1 MTSVDKLPNRMRYLG
16 IRIKE
21 IRESKQ
27 LLLRQVADYL
37 GIDFTVVSR
46 VENGQRGLS
55 RGHVVKLAEFF
66 NMPEEELL
74 SLWLCDRVLRTV
86 GDDPVAVKGIKAALN
101 KIDN

>member
-1 MTSVDKLPNRMRYLG
+1 MNYLG

-37 GIDFTVVSR
+37 KIDFTVISR

-55 RGHVVKLAEFF
+55 RAHVVKLAEFYDI
-66 NMPEEELL
+66 PEQELL
-74 SLWLCDRVLRTV
+74 SLWICDRVLRAV
-86 GDDPVAVKGIKAALN
+86 GEDPYASSGIKQALT
-101 KIDN
+101 KINN

>member
-1 MTSVDKLPNRMRYLG
+1 MK
-16 IRIKE
+16 IKE
-21 IRESKQ
+21 VRESKQ

-37 GIDFTVVSR
+37 EIDFTVVSR

-55 RGHVVKLAEFF
+55 RRHVVKLAEFF
-66 NMPEEELL
+66 NLPEEDLL

-86 GDDPVAVKGIKAALN
+86 GDDPVAVMGIKAALS